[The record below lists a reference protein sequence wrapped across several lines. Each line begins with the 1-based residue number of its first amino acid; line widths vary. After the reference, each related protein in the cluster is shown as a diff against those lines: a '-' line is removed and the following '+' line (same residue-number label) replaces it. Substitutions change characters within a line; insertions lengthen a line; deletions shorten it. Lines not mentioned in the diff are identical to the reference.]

1 MVKSRCYLASANT
14 SAGFVN
20 YFDYVLKDAQRVYI
34 IKGGPGTGKST
45 FMRLIGE
52 ELLKEGMSVDF
63 IYCSSDKDSLDAIVV
78 NDIKVVIVDGTA
90 PHVIDPKY
98 PGAVERI
105 LDFGEYWDVDYLRSR
120 KDIIKFYIDEIENQ
134 YKVFFK
140 HLKVAKS
147 IHDKWEKEYLKGMD
161 FNKANQI
168 TEQIINEVV
177 KGCINKVAKEWHRF
191 AGAMTPQGQ
200 VCFYDNL
207 TCDIKNRYIIKG
219 RPGTGKSTMVKKI
232 AQAALSKG
240 YDVEFYHC
248 AFDPSSIDMIVIREL
263 DFAIL
268 DGTAPHVFEG
278 GPNDK
283 VIDMFTC
290 IDTAIVHEEED
301 PIISLSK
308 EYADEML
315 KAKKVYSN
323 IKQLH
328 DELEKYYI
336 NAMDFNNVN
345 ALRIR
350 ITRTL
355 IDLYNAMH
363 SKGV

>member
-1 MVKSRCYLASANT
+1 MVKSRYYLASANT

-20 YFDYVLKDAQRVYI
+20 YFDYVLRDAQRVYI

-52 ELLKEGMSVDF
+52 DLLKEGMSVDF
-63 IYCSSDKDSLDAIVV
+63 VYCSADKDSLDAIVV
-78 NDIKVVIVDGTA
+78 NDLNVVIVDGTA

-98 PGAVERI
+98 PGAVERL
-105 LDFGEYWDVDYLRSR
+105 LDFGEYWDIDYLRSR
-120 KDIIKFYIDEIENQ
+120 KEIIKFYIDEIENQ
-134 YKVFFK
+134 YKSFFK
-140 HLKVAKS
+140 HMKNAKG

-161 FNKANQI
+161 FKKADEI
-168 TEQIINEVV
+168 TEKLINEVV
-177 KGCINKVAKEWHRF
+177 RGRTHKKSKEWHRF

-200 VCFYDNL
+200 VCFYENL
-207 TCDIKNRYIIKG
+207 TQDIKNRYIVKG
-219 RPGTGKSTMVKKI
+219 RPGTGKSTMTKKI
-232 AQAALSKG
+232 AQAALNSG

-263 DFAIL
+263 DFALL
-268 DGTAPHVFEG
+268 DGTAPHVFDPHG
-278 GPNDK
+278 NDK
-283 VIDMFTC
+283 LVDMFEC
-290 IDTAIVHEEED
+290 INTEIVHEDKE
-301 PIISLSK
+301 PIKAIEQ
-308 EYADEML
+308 EYAEEIG
-315 KAKKVYSN
+315 KAKKIYSN

-350 ITRTL
+350 ITKTL
-355 IDLYNAMH
+355 LEMYKVI
-363 SKGV
+363 K